1 MGKHKEWH
9 GVLIDTTMIEPSSPR
24 HPHSSSLFHTTFI
37 SLYDVACI
45 LFTYGNQL
53 VGLIT

>member
-9 GVLIDTTMIEPSSPR
+9 GVLIDTRMIEPSSPR
-24 HPHSSSLFHTTFI
+24 HAHSLSLPHTTFI

-45 LFTYGNQL
+45 LLHMGTNL
-53 VGLIT
+53 